1 MGTTF
6 SSIHVYSPGE
16 ITYPGCGFASF
27 SDGWQTLISSETELS
42 PKLARKMSKTIGAP
56 VLWFCALDSDAL
68 SFSFYQNGKETAGYS
83 DYIMEE
89 RKGILKIPE
98 LVGYASG
105 EKRRLSNLLS
115 CGDFDTKAAMLEEYF
130 GVCLL
135 SFEELIQTSDPCL
148 GKIRDRKIYEEFQRY
163 EKSFSGRNSPVKA
176 ELIYECVGK
185 LFDTRFRDDTN
196 VRTKKPGCFYI
207 GFETPFGALHPVR
220 FKEGRLEK
228 IGEAEMLQGRIPRYH
243 DDRFTVAYG
252 STNRVICTEKTPE
265 AYCGKSIALPM
276 GYDPF
281 DFDSR
286 GRLFLRKIT
295 GGNGMVIITP
305 EGKITARFSLKGFP
319 MAMDGAYV
327 LTADS
332 ESGFAYYYNPKQHVR
347 IYRLTEQ

>member
-6 SSIHVYSPGE
+6 SSIHVYSPAE

-27 SDGWQTLISSETELS
+27 SDGWQTLISSETEVS
-42 PKLARKMSKTIGAP
+42 CRLARKISKTIPAT
-56 VLWFCALDSDAL
+56 VLWFYAFDSDTL
-68 SFSFYQNGKETAGYS
+68 SFRFYQNGKETAGYS
-83 DYIMEE
+83 DYVMEE

-115 CGDFDTKAAMLEEYF
+115 CGDFDTKVAMLEEYF

-135 SFEELIQTSDPCL
+135 PFEELIQASDPCL
-148 GKIRDRKIYEEFQRY
+148 KKTRDRKIYDEFRSY

-207 GFETPFGALHPVR
+207 GYETPFGALRPVR
-220 FKEGRLEK
+220 FSEGRLEK
-228 IGEAEMLQGRIPRYH
+228 IREAELLQGRVPH
-243 DDRFTVAYG
+243 DDDRFTAAYG
-252 STNRVICTEKTPE
+252 PTNRVICTEKVPE
-265 AYCGKSIALPM
+265 AYRGKSIALPM

-281 DFDSR
+281 DFDPQ
-286 GRLFLRKIT
+286 GRLFLRKIG
-295 GGNGMVIITP
+295 GGNGMALITP

-319 MAMDGAYV
+319 MAMDGSFV

-347 IYRLTEQ
+347 IYRLTEL